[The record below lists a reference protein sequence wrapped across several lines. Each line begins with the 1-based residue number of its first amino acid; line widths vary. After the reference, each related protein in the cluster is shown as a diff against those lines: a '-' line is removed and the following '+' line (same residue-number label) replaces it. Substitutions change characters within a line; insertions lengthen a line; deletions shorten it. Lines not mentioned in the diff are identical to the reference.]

1 MLANYATNS
10 ARTNHYILTYFKRL
24 SSSRT
29 RGGTI
34 SSTTNATDDDSGP
47 TLEPLLYNIHTLSVF
62 AALLEDPLIRLGA
75 AKPTVDPTAKG
86 GVLAEADGAPELRR
100 LARYAADITRNF
112 AALCATN
119 RLACVEAL
127 FLHQHP
133 RSFIEE
139 LTGGYGASTFEK
151 FIAAEDA
158 VDDEVTDFEESD
170 DDDVAADVAGGS
182 SSGASKQKKKK
193 SRRQS
198 AKRNQR
204 DQRKH

>member
-1 MLANYATNS
+1 MSHYAYTNYSTIKLYTLMLANYATNS

-34 SSTTNATDDDSGP
+34 SSSTATATDDDSGP

-86 GVLAEADGAPELRR
+86 GVVAEADGAPELRR
-100 LARYAADITRNF
+100 LARYVADITRNF
-112 AALCATN
+112 AALCTTN

-133 RSFIEE
+133 RRYAIASALNHCTGTVHIVVLSCDTVMVRSCSCVVGVLKSALQ
-139 LTGGYGASTFEK
+139 LTG
-151 FIAAEDA
+151 
-158 VDDEVTDFEESD
+158 
-170 DDDVAADVAGGS
+170 
-182 SSGASKQKKKK
+182 
-193 SRRQS
+193 
-198 AKRNQR
+198 
-204 DQRKH
+204 

>member
-47 TLEPLLYNIHTLSVF
+47 TLEPLLYNINTLSVF

-86 GVLAEADGAPELRR
+86 GVVAEADGAPELRR
-100 LARYAADITRNF
+100 LARYVADITRNF
-112 AALCATN
+112 AALCTTN

-133 RSFIEE
+133 RRYAIASALNHCTGTVHIVVLSCDTVMVRSCSCVVGVLKSALQ
-139 LTGGYGASTFEK
+139 LTG
-151 FIAAEDA
+151 
-158 VDDEVTDFEESD
+158 
-170 DDDVAADVAGGS
+170 
-182 SSGASKQKKKK
+182 
-193 SRRQS
+193 
-198 AKRNQR
+198 
-204 DQRKH
+204 

>member
-29 RGGTI
+29 RGGTTT
-34 SSTTNATDDDSGP
+34 STTATATDEDSGP

-75 AKPTVDPTAKG
+75 AKPTVGSTAGSTAKS
-86 GVLAEADGAPELRR
+86 GVLKEADGAPELRR
-100 LARYAADITRNF
+100 LARYGADITRNF
-112 AALCATN
+112 AALCSTN

-133 RSFIEE
+133 RRYDNSAQ
-139 LTGGYGASTFEK
+139 LSR
-151 FIAAEDA
+151 
-158 VDDEVTDFEESD
+158 
-170 DDDVAADVAGGS
+170 DDVVVRSCACCASGWQAVELLMCGYSANSPTLHAACNRA
-182 SSGASKQKKKK
+182 
-193 SRRQS
+193 
-198 AKRNQR
+198 
-204 DQRKH
+204 

>member
-29 RGGTI
+29 RGGTT
-34 SSTTNATDDDSGP
+34 STTSTTDDAADSGP

-75 AKPTVDPTAKG
+75 AKPTVDPTVGATVKK
-86 GVLAEADGAPELRR
+86 GVLQEADGTPELRR
-100 LARYAADITRNF
+100 LARYGADITRNF

-133 RSFIEE
+133 RRCANAAYKQFTHSA
-139 LTGGYGASTFEK
+139 LLGSDLALLASYAYARTHHSN
-151 FIAAEDA
+151 
-158 VDDEVTDFEESD
+158 VRT
-170 DDDVAADVAGGS
+170 
-182 SSGASKQKKKK
+182 
-193 SRRQS
+193 
-198 AKRNQR
+198 
-204 DQRKH
+204 